1 MRLRG
6 MGGLRSRKEYLDG
19 VLILD
24 FSGDFS
30 VWRDLVD
37 VNIFFL
43 DLPWIFAMGVSIFS
57 RVCVFLWLVRF
68 GFSADR

>member
-6 MGGLRSRKEYLDG
+6 MRGLRSRKGYLDG
-19 VLILD
+19 ILILD

>member
-6 MGGLRSRKEYLDG
+6 MGGLRSRKGYLDG

-43 DLPWIFAMGVSIFS
+43 DLPGFSLWVCRYS
-57 RVCVFLWLVRF
+57 RVCVSLVSSVWFLSR
-68 GFSADR
+68 